1 MSVETLKNGALRNA
15 FPDGRPER
23 LEGAGGDMMAMAVS
37 LFDGVAAKVR
47 LTPDR
52 LVNIITQA
60 DCGDPREQAV
70 LFSTVLEKEPIV
82 ASHLQTRRLAVQS
95 CPWSIQ
101 SKAQPSL
108 AEEIQEELLRA
119 GIKKAIGHLLD
130 CIGTGY
136 SGVVVDWAKGGAGIN
151 GFVPIS
157 PDVWTFDEGGYP
169 AITTIDG
176 KNEVPLAKYHPAQI
190 LYVVNDG
197 KAGLP
202 CRKGVLRTLLWMHL
216 FKNSSFRDWAV
227 FLERFGIPFILGK
240 IPSGDFFDVKKREE
254 LLKGIMG
261 IRSGGA
267 GVGTVET
274 EMQILNGASSGNQQ
288 AYESF
293 QRYCDEIMT
302 LVILG
307 QRASSDAAGGL
318 SKGTAQEAVR
328 QDLLA
333 ADCGVI
339 EEAVQKTCVEWLC
352 RLKHGM
358 ADAGDIRFKIDCALP
373 EDMNT
378 RAERD
383 LKISQATGCRLSRKY
398 AMETYGVELE
408 EPTPPPDPL
417 AQMRQGEFS
426 DRPFDLAARRREAAW
441 RLTRATVRRMMDE
454 DVFEAWR
461 GPIEAAARRAFGDID
476 PEAEDAIEQFGKRV
490 PDFLA
495 ALPGILDHFA
505 PDEFCRVMRGGVL
518 ASFLNSLPPNTLRR
532 NAAAFA
538 DWNPAEHPREDN
550 GRFCYDG
557 GREIEQSDIPN
568 GVPNFAR
575 TIIAEK
581 GIDAEFLTPNEDGTY
596 NLDKSGRHVV
606 INGNGVEVMQAPLKS
621 FPGTSP
627 GRNIDN
633 LLLHKKHLK
642 AIKKHNRNRQKEYL
656 MEQYNSKVGLHHD
669 GLTESAVT
677 LDTMGHC
684 IHSRLFSEK
693 AEVLCSHGALD
704 ALFRAGMA
712 RQEPI
717 VFVDKHA
724 LAQGAFKIDNEKLN
738 WAECWHITGKATIN
752 GVKVSYDFTVKKRM
766 NDNQFEVYDL
776 SMDRQ

>member
-60 DCGDPREQAV
+60 DGGDPREQAV

-95 CPWSIQ
+95 CPWSVQ
-101 SKAQPSL
+101 SKAQPAL

-119 GIKKAIGHLLD
+119 GIRQAIGHLLD

-136 SGVVVDWAKGGAGIN
+136 SGAVVDWAKGGAGIN

-240 IPSGDFFDVKKREE
+240 IPSGDFFDAKKREE

-288 AYESF
+288 AYEGF

-333 ADCGVI
+333 ADCGII

-505 PDEFCRVMRGGVL
+505 PEEFCRVMRGGVL
-518 ASFLNSLPPNTLRR
+518 ASFLNSLPPNALR
-532 NAAAFA
+532 
-538 DWNPAEHPREDN
+538 
-550 GRFCYDG
+550 
-557 GREIEQSDIPN
+557 
-568 GVPNFAR
+568 
-575 TIIAEK
+575 K
-581 GIDAEFLTPNEDGTY
+581 
-596 NLDKSGRHVV
+596 
-606 INGNGVEVMQAPLKS
+606 
-621 FPGTSP
+621 
-627 GRNIDN
+627 RNIDGAEAFWDGQPRKPN
-633 LLLHKKHLK
+633 GQFTFGKMPSYTIVKQPGWHFKGVKTNEKVKEIKGILGDTKLANKDIPGNVGFYTAGVKH
-642 AIKKHNRNRQKEYL
+642 I
-656 MEQYNSKVGLHHD
+656 VGYGDTSEIEHIIRSPKILQEIFSQGKCAEEPVHDDKPYADRCWHVKRTCKINGITSRFEFVVLHH
-669 GLTESAVT
+669 
-677 LDTMGHC
+677 LDIGGN
-684 IHSRLFSEK
+684 
-693 AEVLCSHGALD
+693 VL
-704 ALFRAGMA
+704 
-712 RQEPI
+712 
-717 VFVDKHA
+717 
-724 LAQGAFKIDNEKLN
+724 
-738 WAECWHITGKATIN
+738 
-752 GVKVSYDFTVKKRM
+752 YDIKCGSNKKRP
-766 NDNQFEVYDL
+766 
-776 SMDRQ
+776 

>member
-15 FPDGRPER
+15 FIEGRPEP
-23 LEGAGGDMMAMAVS
+23 LHHGDGDMMAMAVS

-52 LVNIITQA
+52 LVSIITQA

-95 CPWSIQ
+95 CPWKVQ
-101 SKAQPSL
+101 SEAQPAL
-108 AEEIQEELLRA
+108 AEEIQGELLRA
-119 GIKKAIGHLLD
+119 GIRKAIGYLLD

-176 KNEVPLAKYHPAQI
+176 RNEVPLAKYHPAQI

-240 IPSGDFFDVKKREE
+240 IPSGDFFDAKKREE

-333 ADCGVI
+333 ADCGII
-339 EEAVQKTCVEWLC
+339 EEAIQKTCVEWLC

-408 EPTPPPDPL
+408 EPEPPPDPL
-417 AQMRQGEFS
+417 AQMQQGEFS

-505 PDEFCRVMRGGVL
+505 PEEFCRVMRGGVL
-518 ASFLNSLPPNTLRR
+518 ASFLNTLPPNALRKGKSE
-532 NAAAFA
+532 NAVAFSNSWHSKKDGKFCSKSEMSMGASEKDVPHEIIPGRA
-538 DWNPAEHPREDN
+538 DFDKKQGLEIKLHKRKLSNRKKKVNKENEKKEETVSEYAKRL
-550 GRFCYDG
+550 YD
-557 GREIEQSDIPN
+557 EY
-568 GVPNFAR
+568 
-575 TIIAEK
+575 T
-581 GIDAEFLTPNEDGTY
+581 
-596 NLDKSGRHVV
+596 KSGGKGVLKRASLPDAVV
-606 INGNGVEVMQAPLKS
+606 S
-621 FPGTSP
+621 
-627 GRNIDN
+627 IDSM
-633 LLLHKKHLK
+633 
-642 AIKKHNRNRQKEYL
+642 A
-656 MEQYNSKVGLHHD
+656 
-669 GLTESAVT
+669 
-677 LDTMGHC
+677 HC
-684 IHSRLFSEK
+684 IHSGCYPGSIKE
-693 AEVLCSHGALD
+693 AIVTD
-704 ALFRAGMA
+704 ANLMQRIYAAGTA
-712 RQEPI
+712 VTEPVRYMKGKRI
-717 VFVDKHA
+717 DKN
-724 LAQGAFKIDNEKLN
+724 KRN
-738 WAECWHITGKATIN
+738 WAKCWHVKGNMQIKN
-752 GVKVSYDFTVKKRM
+752 GPNIRYDFTIPILKDGTSELYELKIFKNKKARRR
-766 NDNQFEVYDL
+766 
-776 SMDRQ
+776 DRSLHPKHTSK